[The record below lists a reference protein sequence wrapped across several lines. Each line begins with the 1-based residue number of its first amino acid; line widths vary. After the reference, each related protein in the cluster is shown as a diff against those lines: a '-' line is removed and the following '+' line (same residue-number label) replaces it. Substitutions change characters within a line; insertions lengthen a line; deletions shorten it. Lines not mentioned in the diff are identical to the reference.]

1 MNRLEWL
8 AAGCGLGEK
17 LLQTDEKNNHLD
29 VVRRNPL

>member
-1 MNRLEWL
+1 MNGLDMIGCRL
-8 AAGCGLGEK
+8 GPGGK